1 MTQDASHPRLSSA
14 EIVAVTTE
22 LRHRQ
27 ANRRKKKDGKGKE
40 NPEDA
45 KRELVMEEH
54 KLSISEL
61 VADLGT
67 DAANVSYGILC
78 LMEDRGWNSRKQK
91 LIQTLRCLS
100 LGYESARCGNSLG
113 SRGS

>member
-1 MTQDASHPRLSSA
+1 MTHDAGHPRLSSA

-27 ANRRKKKDGKGKE
+27 ANRKKKKDTKGKE
-40 NPEDA
+40 TADDA

-54 KLSISEL
+54 KQSISEL

-67 DAANVSYGILC
+67 DAVNVS
-78 LMEDRGWNSRKQK
+78 DS
-91 LIQTLRCLS
+91 LRVR
-100 LGYESARCGNSLG
+100 A
-113 SRGS
+113 

>member
-1 MTQDASHPRLSSA
+1 MTQDAGHPRLSSA

-40 NPEDA
+40 SPDDA

-54 KLSISEL
+54 KLSVSEL

-67 DAANVSYGILC
+67 DAANVSPARLLLDLY
-78 LMEDRGWNSRKQK
+78 EDIDSNS
-91 LIQTLRCLS
+91 TYS
-100 LGYESARCGNSLG
+100 PFGTPGNESA
-113 SRGS
+113 

>member
-1 MTQDASHPRLSSA
+1 MVQETGGPRLSSA

-27 ANRRKKKDGKGKE
+27 ANRRRKKAQKNGKE
-40 NPEDA
+40 DADDA

-54 KLSISEL
+54 KQSISEL

-67 DAANVSYGILC
+67 DPVNVSNIC
-78 LMEDRGWNSRKQK
+78 
-91 LIQTLRCLS
+91 I
-100 LGYESARCGNSLG
+100 
-113 SRGS
+113 